1 MAISK
6 QMETAVA
13 GSSMIRK
20 MFEEGARRVKEFG
33 AENVFDFSIGNP
45 IFEPP
50 PEVRQSLIKLL
61 EDNEPGGHRYMPNA
75 GYPQTRQYVADRL
88 NKETGFSFQVPDVI
102 MCVGAGGGI
111 NVLMKTLLNPGDEV
125 IVFTPYFV
133 EYDVYVANHRGEIKR
148 VVTNENFSLNLDAL
162 SEAISEKT
170 KIVLINSPNNPTGV
184 IYPAED
190 LKKLGD
196 LLRTK
201 SAEFGQPITLLSDEP
216 YKRIN
221 FGVEVPSQFL
231 YYENS
236 VMVTSHAKDL
246 ALPGERIGYIAIS
259 PKHEDRDMLGQ
270 GAGIAIRTL
279 GFVNAPALMQRAIPL
294 IGEAMVDIGPYRKN
308 RDILY
313 QHLTKIGFSCVK
325 PEGGFYLFPKS
336 PIEDDKAF
344 IKAAQEFNLLLVP
357 GSAFGTPGYFRIAFC
372 FETEMVERSL
382 PVFTKLARQ
391 FNMS

>member
-6 QMETAVA
+6 QAETAVA

-20 MFEEGARRVKEFG
+20 MFEEGARRIKEFG

-45 IFEPP
+45 VFEPP
-50 PEVRQSLIKLL
+50 PEVRNSLIKLL
-61 EDNEPGGHRYMPNA
+61 EENEPGGHRYMPNA
-75 GYPQTRQYVADRL
+75 GYPETRQFVADRL
-88 NKETGFSFQVPDVI
+88 NSETGFSFKVPDII
-102 MCVGAGGGI
+102 MCVGAGGGL
-111 NVLMKTLLNPGDEV
+111 NVVMKTLIDPGDEV

-133 EYDVYVANHRGEIKR
+133 EYDIYVANHRGIIKR
-148 VVTNENFSLNLDAL
+148 VPTNDNFSLNLDAL

-190 LKKLGD
+190 LKNLGNI
-196 LLRTK
+196 LKEK
-201 SAEFGQPITLLSDEP
+201 SNNYGHPITLLSDEP

-231 YYENS
+231 YYDNT

-246 ALPGERIGYIAIS
+246 AIPGERIGYIGIS
-259 PKHEDRDMLGQ
+259 PKHEDRDIMGQ
-270 GAGIAIRTL
+270 GAVIALRTL
-279 GFVNAPALMQRAIPL
+279 GFVNAPALMQRALPL
-294 IGEAMVDIGPYRKN
+294 IGEAMVDIEPYRKN
-308 RDILY
+308 RDLLY
-313 QHLTKIGFSCVK
+313 QHLTEIGFSCVK

-336 PIEDDKAF
+336 PIEDDKEF
-344 IKAAQEFNLLLVP
+344 VKAAQEFNLLLVP
-357 GSAFGTPGYFRIAFC
+357 GSAFGSPGHFRIAFC

-382 PVFTKLARQ
+382 SVFTKLAKQ